1 MNLLIDNWIPVSL
14 HGEAQ
19 RISLKQLLCD
29 KQVHDWQLAVLRD
42 DMDLAALQLLICL
55 VQVVLTPEDAKAL
68 KKRWSE
74 PIPEA
79 DYEQAIQ
86 PFINW
91 FDLLHPETPFMQTAS
106 VAPEKGNKNWASL
119 QKLFVGL
126 PEKTSTSASSNGF
139 FNAPDEIQSVHLGD
153 AAIALFQQATNGF
166 SLGGAAFSVGLKGSM
181 PLTTLVLSENLRK
194 TIWANVLSKA
204 FLMEKA
210 PELLNAEIQQPTWVI
225 APHTSKQENALHIRL
240 LRGLFWQ
247 PAKIKLE
254 VKSGLATGF
263 FKNTG
268 MCSIPGFW
276 QHPHTPIDMLRLHTG
291 NAKEKP
297 FLSARND
304 LPLWGQMMNFFY
316 TQSQVKL
323 VETQQEGTS
332 CALVVQQYQDNS
344 TWRGRDIKLAIGGYV
359 KGGSA
364 ESLAG
369 RKHETYSL
377 STNWEN
383 KSAEMLHLINIGLEV
398 YKKLNASMNKF
409 ALIAIDK
416 GMLKAKES
424 GFKKAVKGKAKQA
437 YFDNSESLMHSILR
451 KLVWDDIATYQK
463 QFADLARTI
472 FEQIMEPYEHDPK
485 MLQAIIE
492 SRAMLNNMLN
502 KMGAVH
508 E

>member
-1 MNLLIDNWIPVSL
+1 MNLLIDNWIPVSSN
-14 HGEAQ
+14 GEAQ

-29 KQVHDWQLAVLRD
+29 KENNDWYIAALRD
-42 DMDLAALQLLICL
+42 DMDLAALQLIVSL
-55 VQVVLTPEDAKAL
+55 VQVVLMPKDAKAL
-68 KKRWSE
+68 KKYWSE
-74 PIPEA
+74 PMIET
-79 DYEQAIQ
+79 DYDQAIQ
-86 PFINW
+86 PFIDW
-91 FDLLHPETPFMQTAS
+91 FDLLHPQMPFMQTDS
-106 VAPEKGNKNWASL
+106 VIPEKSNKNWASL

-126 PEKTSTSASSNGF
+126 PEKTSASASSNGF
-139 FNAPDEIQSVHLGD
+139 FNTPDEIHSVHLGD

-181 PLTTLVLSENLRK
+181 PLTTLVLGENLRK
-194 TIWANVLSKA
+194 TIWTNVLSKA
-204 FLMEKA
+204 FLMEKS

-225 APHTSKQENALHIRL
+225 APHTSKQENALYIGL

-254 VKSGLATGF
+254 VKNGLATGF

-268 MCSIPGFW
+268 MCSVPGFW

-304 LPLWGQMMNFFY
+304 LPLWGQMLSFFY
-316 TQSQVKL
+316 TQQVKV

-332 CALVVQQYQDNS
+332 CALVVQQYKDNS

-377 STNWEN
+377 ATDWEN
-383 KSAEMLHLINIGLEV
+383 RSAEMDRLIIMGLDV
-398 YKKLNASMNKF
+398 YKKLDWAINEF
-409 ALIAIDK
+409 ARIAIDK
-416 GMLKAKES
+416 GKHKAKES

-437 YFDNSESLMHSILR
+437 YFDNSESLMHSVLR
-451 KLVWDDIATYQK
+451 KWAWDEDIAPYQK

-472 FEQIMEPYEHDPK
+472 FEQIMAPYEHEPK

-492 SRAMLNNMLN
+492 SRVRLNDMLN
-502 KMGAVH
+502 KMGGVH

>member
-14 HGEAQ
+14 NGELQ

-29 KQVHDWQLAVLRD
+29 KQQDWHIAALRD
-42 DMDLAALQLLICL
+42 DMDLAALQLLVCL
-55 VQVVLTPEDAKAL
+55 VQVILMPEDAKAL
-68 KKRWSE
+68 KRRWAESMDE
-74 PIPEA
+74 P
-79 DYEQAIQ
+79 DYQQAIK
-86 PFINW
+86 PFIDW
-91 FDLLHPETPFMQTAS
+91 FDLLHAEMPFMQTAA
-106 VAPEKGNKNWASL
+106 VTPEKGNKNWASL

-139 FNAPDEIQSVHLGD
+139 FNTPDEIQSAHLGD

-181 PLTTLVLSENLRK
+181 PLTTLVLSDNLRK
-194 TIWANVLSKA
+194 TVWANVLSRD
-204 FLMEKA
+204 FLMAKA
-210 PELLNAEIQQPTWVI
+210 PSLLNAEIHQPTWVI
-225 APHTSKQENALHIRL
+225 APHSSKQESALDIGL

-254 VKSGLATGF
+254 VNNGFATGF
-263 FKNTG
+263 FKNAG
-268 MCSIPGFW
+268 MCSIAGFW
-276 QHPHTPIDMLRLHTG
+276 PHPHTPIDMIRLHTG

-304 LPLWGQMMNFFY
+304 LPLWGQMLSFFY
-316 TQSQVKL
+316 TNKQLKL
-323 VETQQEGTS
+323 VDAQQEGSS
-332 CALVVQQYQDNS
+332 CALVVQQYQDNRI
-344 TWRGRDIKLAIGGYV
+344 WRGPIKLAIGGYV

-377 STNWEN
+377 STDWVN

-398 YKKLNASMNKF
+398 YKKLNAAMNKF

-416 GMLKAKES
+416 GTLKAKES

-451 KLVWDDIATYQK
+451 ELVWDDIASYQK
-463 QFADLARTI
+463 QFADLARMV
-472 FEQIMEPYEHDPK
+472 FEQIMAPYEHEPK
-485 MLQAIIE
+485 MQYAIIE
-492 SRAMLNNMLN
+492 SRAILNNCLVPPLT
-502 KMGAVH
+502 GQD
-508 E
+508 

>member
-14 HGEAQ
+14 NGEAQ

-29 KQVHDWQLAVLRD
+29 KQKQDWHLAVLRD
-42 DMDLAALQLLICL
+42 DMDLAALQLLVCL
-55 VQVVLTPEDAKAL
+55 VQVVLMPEDAKAL

-74 PIPEA
+74 PMPELE
-79 DYEQAIQ
+79 YEQAIQ
-86 PFINW
+86 PFISW
-91 FDLLHPETPFMQTAS
+91 FDLLHAETPFMQSAT
-106 VAPEKGNKNWASL
+106 VTPEKGNKNWASL
-119 QKLFVGL
+119 QKLFIGL

-139 FNAPDEIQSVHLGD
+139 FNTPDEIQAVHLGD

-194 TIWANVLSKA
+194 TIWTNVLSKA
-204 FLMEKA
+204 FLQEKA
-210 PELLNAEIQQPTWVI
+210 PELLSAEIRQPTWVI
-225 APHTSKQENALHIRL
+225 QPHTDKQEHALQIGL

-254 VKSGLATGF
+254 VKNDLATGF
-263 FKNTG
+263 FKNAG
-268 MCSIPGFW
+268 MCSVPGFW
-276 QHPHTPIDMLRLHTG
+276 QHPHTPIDILRLHTG

-304 LPLWGQMMNFFY
+304 LPLWGQMLCFFY
-316 TQSQVKL
+316 TNKQLKIVDA
-323 VETQQEGTS
+323 QQEGTS

-344 TWRGRDIKLAIGGYV
+344 TWRGRNIKLAVGGYV

-383 KSAEMLHLINIGLEV
+383 KSAEMDHLIKMGLEV
-398 YKKLNASMNKF
+398 YKKLDWAMNEF
-409 ALIAIDK
+409 ARIAIDK
-416 GMLKAKES
+416 GKHKGKES

-437 YFDNSESLMHSILR
+437 YFENSESMMHSILR
-451 KLVWDDIATYQK
+451 KLAWEDIASYQK
-463 QFADLARTI
+463 QFAALARKI
-472 FEQIMEPYEHDPK
+472 FEQIMEPYEHEPK

-492 SRAMLNNMLN
+492 SRALLNNRLN

-508 E
+508 D

>member
-14 HGEAQ
+14 NGEPQ

-29 KQVHDWQLAVLRD
+29 KQEQDWHIAALRD
-42 DMDLAALQLLICL
+42 DMDLAALQLLVCL
-55 VQVVLTPEDAKAL
+55 VQAMLMPEDAKTL

-74 PIPEA
+74 PMLEA

-86 PFINW
+86 PFIDW
-91 FDLLHPETPFMQTAS
+91 FDLLHSETPFMQTAS
-106 VAPEKGNKNWASL
+106 VTPEKGNKNWASL

-126 PEKTSTSASSNGF
+126 PEKTSSSASSNGF
-139 FNAPDEIQSVHLGD
+139 FNNPDEIQAVYLGD

-181 PLTTLVLSENLRK
+181 PLTTLVLSDNLRK
-194 TIWANVLSKA
+194 TIWTNVLSKA
-204 FLMEKA
+204 FLLEKA

-225 APHTSKQENALHIRL
+225 APHSSKQESALDIGL

-254 VKSGLATGF
+254 VKNGLATGF

-268 MCSIPGFW
+268 MCSIAGFW
-276 QHPHTPIDMLRLHTG
+276 QHPHTPIDMMRLHTG

-304 LPLWGQMMNFFY
+304 LPLWGQMLSFFY
-316 TQSQVKL
+316 TNKQLKL
-323 VETQQEGTS
+323 VEAQQEGSS
-332 CALVVQQYQDNS
+332 CALVVQQYQDNRI
-344 TWRGRDIKLAIGGYV
+344 WRGPIKLAIGGYV

-377 STNWEN
+377 STDWEN
-383 KSAEMLHLINIGLEV
+383 KSTEMVYLINIGLDV
-398 YKKLNASMNKF
+398 YKKLNDVMNEF
-409 ALIAIDK
+409 ARIAIDK
-416 GMLKAKES
+416 GKPKAKES

-451 KLVWDDIATYQK
+451 ELVWDDIALYQK
-463 QFADLARTI
+463 RFADLARMV
-472 FEQIMEPYEHDPK
+472 FEQIMMAYEHEPK
-485 MLQAIIE
+485 MLYAIIE

-502 KMGAVH
+502 KAGVEHA
-508 E
+508 